1 LEINK
6 KILVIDDE
14 VHIRRVIEIKLKNRG
29 YQVITATNG
38 LEGLELIKTQKPDAV
53 ITDINMPG
61 MDGESLCRLT
71 DLMKKE
77 RPFLTIVMTARIS
90 PEERNWISELTET
103 QFMEKPFSPA
113 KLLEAI
119 NKYFGIV

>member
-14 VHIRRVIEIKLKNRG
+14 VHVRRVIEIKLKNKG
-29 YQVITATNG
+29 YEVVTAANG
-38 LEGLELIKTQKPDAV
+38 LEGLEIIKAQKPDAV

-61 MDGESLCRLT
+61 MDGEALCRLT
-71 DLMKKE
+71 DVLKIE

-90 PEERNWISELTET
+90 PEERNWISKLKDT
-103 QFMEKPFSPA
+103 QFMEKPFSPS
-113 KLLEAI
+113 KLLDAI
-119 NKYFGIV
+119 NKYFGVE

>member
-29 YQVITATNG
+29 YQVITAKNG
-38 LEGLELIKTQKPDAV
+38 LDGFELIKTQKPDAV

-61 MDGESLCRLT
+61 MDGESLCRLS
-71 DLMKKE
+71 DPIKKE

-90 PEERNWISELTET
+90 PEEQDWISKLTDT

>member
-1 LEINK
+1 MEINK

-29 YQVITATNG
+29 YQVITAKNG
-38 LEGLELIKTQKPDAV
+38 LDGFELIKTQKPDAV

-61 MDGESLCRLT
+61 MDGESLCRLS
-71 DLMKKE
+71 DPIKKE

-90 PEERNWISELTET
+90 PEEQDWISKLTDT

>member
-1 LEINK
+1 MEINK
-6 KILVIDDE
+6 KVLVIDDE
-14 VHIRRVIEIKLKNRG
+14 LHIRRVIEIKLKNRG

-38 LEGLELIKTQKPDAV
+38 LEGLEIIKTQKPDAV

-61 MDGESLCRLT
+61 MDGEALCRLT
-71 DLMKKE
+71 DVLKIE

-103 QFMEKPFSPA
+103 QFMEKPFSPS
-113 KLLEAI
+113 KLLDAV
-119 NKYFGIV
+119 NKYFGVD

>member
-1 LEINK
+1 MEINK

-14 VHIRRVIEIKLKNRG
+14 VYIRRVIEIKLKKWG
-29 YQVITATNG
+29 YQVITAANG
-38 LEGLELIKTQKPDAV
+38 LEGLELIKTQKPDVV

-77 RPFLTIVMTARIS
+77 KPFMTIVMTARIS
-90 PEERNWISELTET
+90 PEERVWTSEMTET

>member
-1 LEINK
+1 MY
-6 KILVIDDE
+6 
-14 VHIRRVIEIKLKNRG
+14 IRRVIEIKLKNCG
-29 YQVITATNG
+29 YQIITAANG

-61 MDGESLCRLT
+61 MNGEDLCRLT
-71 DLMKKE
+71 DPMKRE
-77 RPFLTIVMTARIS
+77 RPFLTIVMTARIF
-90 PEERNWISELTET
+90 PEERVWISEMTET